1 MNKSRRNELSKIIR
15 RLNAIRDKEDL
26 YGLIDELDTLKD
38 EEQDYYDNIPENL
51 QNSQRAQDSEQAID
65 NLEEALDLLNEVYDA
80 DEIDDDL
87 IQQAI
92 NKIEEA
98 SY

>member
-1 MNKSRRNELSKIIR
+1 MNKARRNELSRIIR
-15 RLNAIRDKEDL
+15 GLNTIQDKEDL
-26 YGLIDELDTLKD
+26 YSLINELESLKD

-80 DEIDDDL
+80 NDIDDDL

-92 NKIEEA
+92 DKIEDA
-98 SY
+98 RF

>member
-15 RLNAIRDKEDL
+15 RLNTMQDKEGL
-26 YGLIDELDTLKD
+26 YDLIDELDTLKD
-38 EEQDYYDNIPENL
+38 EEQDYYNNIPENL

-65 NLEEALDLLNEVYDA
+65 NLEEALDLLNEVYNA
-80 DEIDDDL
+80 NEIDDDL

-92 NKIEEA
+92 DKIEEA
-98 SY
+98 SF

>member
-1 MNKSRRNELSKIIR
+1 MNKSRRNALSKIIR
-15 RLNAIRDKEDL
+15 RLNTMQDKEDL
-26 YGLIDELDTLKD
+26 YGLIDELDTLKG

-65 NLEEALDLLNEVYDA
+65 NLEEALDLLNEVYNA
-80 DEIDDDL
+80 DEIDNDL

-92 NKIEEA
+92 DKIEEA
-98 SY
+98 SF

>member
-15 RLNAIRDKEDL
+15 RLNTMQDKEDL

-65 NLEEALDLLNEVYDA
+65 NLEEALDLLNEVYNA
-80 DEIDDDL
+80 DEIDNDL

-92 NKIEEA
+92 DKIEEA
-98 SY
+98 SF